1 MLAKCASQS
10 CSRTFRYLR
19 EGKLFRIETDAGGPA
34 SGKVSGHTGEWYWLC
49 GECAAKFTVKRQ
61 PGTSAVA
68 VPRSS
73 HARSVML

>member
-19 EGKLFRIETDAGGPA
+19 EGKLFRIATDTGSSAN
-34 SGKVSGHTGEWYWLC
+34 GKVSGHTGEWYWLC
-49 GECAAKFTVKRQ
+49 GECAAKFTVKKQ
-61 PGTSAVA
+61 HGTSAMA

-73 HARSVML
+73 QARSVML